1 MFNKFLDGKQV
12 HLLVYVDDLLISDS
26 YQKMIEDL
34 KNIMQSQFKLKDLG
48 SFNYFLG
55 LVVARSETGIVV
67 NQRKYALELII
78 EVGLNEG
85 ELS

>member
-48 SFNYFLG
+48 SLNYFLG

-67 NQRKYALELII
+67 NQRKYALEIII